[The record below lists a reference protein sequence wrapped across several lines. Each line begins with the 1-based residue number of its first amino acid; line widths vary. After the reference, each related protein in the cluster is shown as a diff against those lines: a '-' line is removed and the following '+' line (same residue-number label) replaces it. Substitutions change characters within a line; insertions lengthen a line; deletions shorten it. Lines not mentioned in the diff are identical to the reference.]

1 MDGLNVEHQQTRV
14 ETALKTGTFRVTQ
27 QNAASKNADWKS
39 VLGKGTGSAEFGFF
53 RWKFAFLE
61 I

>member
-27 QNAASKNADWKS
+27 QNAASKNADWMS
-39 VLGKGTGSAEFGFF
+39 VF
-53 RWKFAFLE
+53 
-61 I
+61 